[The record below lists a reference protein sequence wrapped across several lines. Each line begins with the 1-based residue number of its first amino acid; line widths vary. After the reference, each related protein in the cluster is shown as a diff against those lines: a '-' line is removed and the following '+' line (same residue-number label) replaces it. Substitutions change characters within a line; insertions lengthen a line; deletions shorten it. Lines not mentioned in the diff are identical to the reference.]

1 MNMADP
7 FLYRPIISYTV
18 ELLVLSLEPEVVI
31 KALLVLI
38 C

>member
-1 MNMADP
+1 MNMADS
-7 FLYRPIISYTV
+7 FLYRPIIPYAV